1 MFPGK
6 SVWYELG
13 RLIHMANNAAYTI
26 THTVHSTLDKAN
38 EKGHKKTTVK
48 TVRLKKKPEFIDRKP
63 YNTPYFFY
71 IYV

>member
-38 EKGHKKTTVK
+38 EKGHKK
-48 TVRLKKKPEFIDRKP
+48 
-63 YNTPYFFY
+63 NNS
-71 IYV
+71 